1 MPKPTN
7 NRQHLI
13 RLIHVAKRDL
23 SMDDDSYRDVLH
35 KVAKKESSAD
45 LTIPELE
52 QVISHMKRCGFKV
65 RSKIKPKGSTKPAKA
80 QSSRPL
86 AQDAESKKIRALWLL
101 LHDLGVVKNPSEEAL
116 AVYVKRVAKV
126 DALQWVNGEQA
137 AILIES
143 LKKWAMRFLPEKVQA
158 LSVKVLDAI
167 YSGTLQLPPE
177 DVDALRFLIGVAQ
190 TRQTFDPMQSAWIEL
205 SKALKGDAQ

>member
-1 MPKPTN
+1 M
-7 NRQHLI
+7 
-13 RLIHVAKRDL
+13 
-23 SMDDDSYRDVLH
+23 
-35 KVAKKESSAD
+35 
-45 LTIPELE
+45 
-52 QVISHMKRCGFKV
+52 
-65 RSKIKPKGSTKPAKA
+65 
-80 QSSRPL
+80 
-86 AQDAESKKIRALWLL
+86 
-101 LHDLGVVKNPSEEAL
+101 
-116 AVYVKRVAKV
+116 KRVAKV

-143 LKKWAMRFLPEKVQA
+143 LKKWAMRFLPEQVQA